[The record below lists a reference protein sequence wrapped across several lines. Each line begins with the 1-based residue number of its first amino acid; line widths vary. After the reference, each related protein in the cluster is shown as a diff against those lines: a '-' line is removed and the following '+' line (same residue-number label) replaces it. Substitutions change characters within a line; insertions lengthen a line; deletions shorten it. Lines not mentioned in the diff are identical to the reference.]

1 MREIRVKLFLN
12 EVFDFEIFLI
22 VDDEDFGDGDYLLEL
37 LKLIDDKL
45 LVTNSDV
52 RDGEPFWKWI

>member
-1 MREIRVKLFLN
+1 MREVRVKLFLN

>member
-1 MREIRVKLFLN
+1 MREVRVKLFLN

-52 RDGEPFWKWI
+52 RDGEPF

>member
-52 RDGEPFWKWI
+52 RDGEPF

>member
-52 RDGEPFWKWI
+52 CDGEPF